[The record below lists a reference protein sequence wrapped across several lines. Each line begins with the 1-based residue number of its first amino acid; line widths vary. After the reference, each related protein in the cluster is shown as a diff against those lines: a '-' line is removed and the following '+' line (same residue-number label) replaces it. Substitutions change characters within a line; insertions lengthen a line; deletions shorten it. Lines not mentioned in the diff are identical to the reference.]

1 MNCAMTGI
9 KKIFLIILALLTL
22 SSCALAD
29 GGTDKTDPETIAPG
43 TAAED
48 STGASGTQ
56 LTSDSDTPA
65 VSEPDPFSGA
75 TSIEVIR
82 EKYPDK
88 TILTISMLAGIADN
102 SSTVGRANEYLSSL
116 GKDYVIHIGKVVPDF
131 IPNPYNESVGISD
144 FAGDFEKVRSES
156 DIIMAY
162 GYVDC
167 ATNGLLLPLDEYL
180 ESSLLK
186 DAIPQALWKCL
197 KVDGSIYGVDCYSQI
212 GMQNGYYVNAEMA
225 DKYGFDLDKP
235 MTEQIDVLK
244 TIQKQ
249 EGITPILTYNQFSAT
264 AFYLGS
270 LEISGMDCICMDS
283 SGNIKSILEDEVY
296 VSALEEMFILN
307 QEGLVKVFAG
317 EYDYMNFFAF
327 QNPSVLPP
335 SDHKA
340 FDYAVFYDYQ
350 YSQNYTIVS
359 ADPFFIKAYWN
370 SDSEVR
376 LHNSTTAVG
385 ICSESSNADY
395 AFDFLETAF
404 TDPVLNNIMCFGD
417 YEEKIAGDGRVS
429 ECDGNDK
436 AMFFT
441 VRGVTLPTEMQSP
454 DVDAIFDETVQS
466 LGNDANAYIGFHF
479 DDASTKDERARVHAA
494 VVSFCD
500 DILLSDHYS
509 SFDEYLSAYEQ
520 ALEDAGIDAIIEE
533 ATAQYN
539 EWRQAS

>member
-75 TSIEVIR
+75 NSIEVIR

-88 TILTISMLAGIADN
+88 TILTISTVLGIADN

-197 KVDGSIYGVDCYSQI
+197 EVDGSIYGVDCYSQI
-212 GMQNGYYVNAEMA
+212 EMQNGYYVNAEMA

-327 QNPSVLPP
+327 QSPSVLPP
-335 SDHKA
+335 SDHEA
-340 FDYAVFYDYQ
+340 F
-350 YSQNYTIVS
+350 
-359 ADPFFIKAYWN
+359 
-370 SDSEVR
+370 
-376 LHNSTTAVG
+376 
-385 ICSESSNADY
+385 DY

-429 ECDGNDK
+429 ECDGDDK

-441 VRGVTLPTEMQSP
+441 VRGVTLPTDKQNP
-454 DVDAIFDETVQS
+454 KIDAIFDETIQS
-466 LGNDANAYIGFHF
+466 LGNDVNANIGFCF
-479 DDASTKDERARVHAA
+479 DIENVFDENNRAIAA

-500 DILLSDHYS
+500 DKLLSGSYS

>member
-1 MNCAMTGI
+1 M
-9 KKIFLIILALLTL
+9 KKTLFSVILAMSVLM

-43 TAAED
+43 TASED
-48 STGASGTQ
+48 STGTSGTQ
-56 LTSDSDTPA
+56 LTSDSDIPA

-75 TSIEVIR
+75 NSIEVIR

-88 TILTISMLAGIADN
+88 TILTISTVLGIADN

-131 IPNPYNESVGISD
+131 IPNPYNESVGIND

-197 KVDGSIYGVDCYSQI
+197 EVDGSIYGVDCYSQI
-212 GMQNGYYVNAEMA
+212 ERQNGYYVNAEMA

-327 QNPSVLPP
+327 QSPSVLPP
-335 SDHKA
+335 SDHEA
-340 FDYAVFYDYQ
+340 FDYAVFYDYE
-350 YSQNYTIVS
+350 YGPNYNLIS
-359 ADPFFIKAYWN
+359 AEPFFVEVYPVFR
-370 SDSEVR
+370 SEPR
-376 LHNSTTAVG
+376 LGMSLTAVG

-441 VRGVTLPTEMQSP
+441 VRGVTLPTEKQSP
-454 DVDAIFDETVQS
+454 DVDAIFDETIQS
-466 LGNDANAYIGFHF
+466 LGNDVNANIGFCF
-479 DDASTKDERARVHAA
+479 DIENVFDENNRAIAA

-500 DILLSDHYS
+500 DKLLSGSYS

-539 EWRQAS
+539 EWRQVS